1 MLFTTPAIMKA
12 YGFIL
17 AKHGKEKATAFLE
30 ETKTNE
36 PNMDIV
42 IEAAERYLDGD
53 IWTPYFSV
61 INKLPFGATGRE

>member
-1 MLFTTPAIMKA
+1 MLFMMPVTMKA

-17 AKHGKEKATAFLE
+17 AKHGKEKAETFLE

-42 IEAAERYLDGD
+42 IEAAKKYLDGD
-53 IWTPYFSV
+53 DIDTIFFSD
-61 INKLPFGATGRE
+61 